1 MLHYSTYQVISDED
15 IKKLNDLSVKVEFFQ
30 KHDRRFSSYQFT
42 NEDKD
47 IFLKKVLMWVE
58 EVRQIK
64 LNIYDYKFYDSFLI
78 NYQVGDYFLKHK
90 DDTYMNFRG
99 STRKYVV
106 GFHLSNE
113 YKGGEYCIY
122 DSNNNIELIG
132 NDIGHTYV
140 FDSETYHEVKPIIE
154 GVRKSV
160 IIHIEKENIVTS
172 KKDII

>member
-1 MLHYSTYQVISDED
+1 MLHYSTYQIISNDD
-15 IKKLNDLSVKVEFFQ
+15 IKKLNDLSINVELYQ
-30 KHDRRFSSYQFT
+30 KNDRKYSSYQFT
-42 NEDKD
+42 NEDKE
-47 IFLKKVLMWVE
+47 IFLGKILNWIEDVLE
-58 EVRQIK
+58 IK
-64 LNIYDYKFYDSFLI
+64 LNKSDYKYYDSFLI
-78 NYQVGDYFLKHK
+78 KYDVGSYFHKHK
-90 DDTYMNFRG
+90 DDTYMKFRG

-132 NDIGHTYV
+132 NDIGYTYV
-140 FDSETYHEVKPIIE
+140 FDSETYHEVKPIVE

-172 KKDII
+172 KKEII